1 MKYLILLAFAQT
13 AVSTNYV
20 DRETLGKLDAKGFLP
35 LVPKIR
41 RSSPNPLSIVC
52 RVLDDLT
59 KRGYSIGEYLSS
71 GSFKDVFT
79 LRSREGIP
87 CVAKVSHGGCTCR
100 SRNGPPCVCPVPNH
114 HREIKRQQKSA
125 VRQFVLQCRDHFSFK
140 LCGLDHVYVEIQ
152 EQGVPAI
159 DVYRKGTEQEQQK
172 LHQRMLHLQSE
183 IRATGHDV
191 SDFNYNNVAQFSGGR
206 LLIIDL
212 GCVISYKPP
221 KRGPPSF
228 LMRPSSPSNSD
239 MSMS

>member
-1 MKYLILLAFAQT
+1 MGT
-13 AVSTNYV
+13 TVSTNYV
-20 DRETLGKLDAKGFLP
+20 ELPKNLRKLDAKGFLP

-52 RVLDDLT
+52 RVLNDLT

-87 CVAKVSHGGCTCR
+87 CVAKVSHGGCTYR

-159 DVYRKGTEQEQQK
+159 DCIARV
-172 LHQRMLHLQSE
+172 QSKNNKSCIKE
-183 IRATGHDV
+183 CST
-191 SDFNYNNVAQFSGGR
+191 FNPRYVPLAMMCLTSTTTT
-206 LLIIDL
+206 
-212 GCVISYKPP
+212 
-221 KRGPPSF
+221 
-228 LMRPSSPSNSD
+228 
-239 MSMS
+239 